1 MLNGFFSFIYKYGL
15 WISVPAFVI
24 AVILLILSITG
35 VIQTG
40 RRARLFSV
48 PLVERQ
54 EVEFTEPGQVVL
66 NMEGPMLS
74 RRFAGLK
81 YELTGPDGVSIKS
94 RPVLFRSSTSG
105 LTKARMEL
113 RVYEITHPGRHVFQ
127 ILGLGEEKSNDA
139 EHAMVFMRPNLKYV
153 VLYIL
158 GIVLTGG
165 LTIGSIVLFFMRL
178 VGVSSS

>member
-1 MLNGFFSFIYKYGL
+1 MAFFSFIYKYGL
-15 WISVPAFVI
+15 WISVPAFII
-24 AVILLILSITG
+24 AVILLIMCITG
-35 VIQTG
+35 VIRTG

-54 EVEFTEPGQVVL
+54 EVEFAEPCQVVL

-74 RRFAGLK
+74 RRFAKLK
-81 YELTGPDGVSIKS
+81 YELTGPDGMAVKS
-94 RPVLFRSSTSG
+94 RPVLFRSSTTG

-113 RVYEITHPGRHVFQ
+113 RIYDIAHPGRHVFQ
-127 ILGLGEEKSNDA
+127 ILGLGGEKSNDG
-139 EHAMVFMRPNLKYV
+139 EHAMVFMRPNLRYV
-153 VLYIL
+153 VPYIL

-178 VGVSSS
+178 VGVSRS